1 MNVDVVVTE
10 RDTARTMSQENVA
23 VVRQMYDAFHGG
35 DAEGAID
42 HFAPDVRVDARDHP
56 DAQAGRGRE
65 ALVRIIGSWVAAFDE
80 WSEEIEEMRDLGD
93 HVLVA
98 AKQRGR
104 GKGTGIEAELRYAL
118 LYRVE
123 DGKISSMTFYNDV
136 TDALEAVGLSE

>member
-1 MNVDVVVTE
+1 
-10 RDTARTMSQENVA
+10 MSQENVA
-23 VVRQMYDAFHGG
+23 VVRQMYDAFHSG

-56 DAQAGRGRE
+56 AAQAGRGRE

-80 WSEEIEEMRDLGD
+80 WSEEIEETRDLGD

-104 GKGTGIEAELRYAL
+104 GKGTGIETELRYAL
-118 LYRVE
+118 LYEVE
-123 DGKISSMTFYNDV
+123 DGKISSMTFYSDV
-136 TDALEAVGLSE
+136 AEALEAAARSE